1 MGHLAGFAATSLD
14 GKASTSLEVTCGRGH
29 SVPVPGLASPT
40 GHYGQ
45 TSHLPM
51 LCILGSPYTKLQNTG
66 VPYGHFHDFLVINT
80 SESSAIL
87 SLLFRSSTASL

>member
-14 GKASTSLEVTCGRGH
+14 GKASTSLEVTCGQGH
-29 SVPVPGLASPT
+29 AVPVPGLASLT

-51 LCILGSPYTKLQNTG
+51 LWILGSPYTKLQNTG
-66 VPYGHFHDFLVINT
+66 VSYSQFHDYLVINT

-87 SLLFRSSTASL
+87 SLLFCSSTASF